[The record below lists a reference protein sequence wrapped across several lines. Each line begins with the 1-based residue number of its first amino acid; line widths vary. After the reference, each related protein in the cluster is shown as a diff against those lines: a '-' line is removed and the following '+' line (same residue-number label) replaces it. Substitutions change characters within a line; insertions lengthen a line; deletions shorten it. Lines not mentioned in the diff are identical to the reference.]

1 MMKVLVDTNVIIDAL
16 AAREP
21 FREDAEAI
29 LLLAAEEK
37 MAGFVTGSSMT
48 DIYYLIRRKLSHA
61 EALDAL
67 RMLMHTLSVV
77 SVGEDECFDAMQTG
91 MGDFEDAVVAV
102 CADRVRA
109 DFVVTRDE
117 EFARK
122 GCVIPVVSPAE
133 ILNRME

>member
-1 MMKVLVDTNVIIDAL
+1 
-16 AAREP
+16 
-21 FREDAEAI
+21 
-29 LLLAAEEK
+29 
-37 MAGFVTGSSMT
+37 
-48 DIYYLIRRKLSHA
+48 
-61 EALDAL
+61 
-67 RMLMHTLSVV
+67 MLMHTLSVV